1 MSKIVFSFGRMNPP
15 TKGHEKLIR
24 KVMSLAGNAD
34 HMIFLSH
41 TQNSITDPL
50 TWAYK
55 LNVAKMAF
63 PGANFCEDEAIKT
76 PFQALEYLVRGLDY
90 TDITF
95 VVGGDRLQEFTD
107 RMMPYAEEWGI
118 EKFRIVSAGARNPK
132 SRGVSGLSS
141 AKLRKH
147 AYFDE
152 ESSFCAG
159 LPNTIN
165 SYTKKQIFRDV
176 KSVLKLK

>member
-41 TQNSITDPL
+41 TQNSVTDPL
-50 TWAYK
+50 SWSYK

-63 PGANFCEDEAIKT
+63 PGTNFCQDDAIKT
-76 PFQALEYLVRGLDY
+76 PFQALEYLGRALDY
-90 TDITF
+90 TDVTF
-95 VVGGDRLQEFTD
+95 VVGGDRFQEFND
-107 RMMPYAEEWGI
+107 NMPQCAEEWGI
-118 EKFRIVSAGARNPK
+118 EKFRIVSAGERNPK
-132 SRGVSGLSS
+132 SRGVAGLSS
-141 AKLRKH
+141 ARLRNH

-176 KSVLKLK
+176 KSALKIK